1 LSVPQDIHVTA
12 LSESALD
19 SGSSVPDVAEVVVG
33 RYRLVRPLGRG
44 GMGQV
49 WQAWDELLHREVA
62 IKEVLLADSDQRA
75 VREAR
80 AAAGLGHPGIVT
92 VHDVV
97 VHDGRPWIVMELVAG
112 RSLAQ
117 VIEQVGPLPVREAA
131 RIGLRVLDALEVAHR
146 QGILHRDVKPANILL
161 DGDRVVLT
169 DFGIAVIQD
178 DTALTAT
185 NQVVGSPDYIA
196 PERISG
202 ADAGPAIDLW
212 ALGVTLYL
220 AVAGRSPFDRDDRQA
235 TFAAVLTS
243 EPDPLPQAGPL
254 WPVIAGLL
262 RKDPAQRL
270 TADRTAE
277 LLATVF
283 AESVAPE
290 TGPQP
295 APAAPTDRST
305 RPLPRRTGRQ
315 AAILVVLV
323 LLAATAG
330 WAIWRQADTS
340 ADQGGQ
346 AGDATTRPPMTTS
359 TTAPPVSSTTRP
371 PAPVAPPGFQTKQD
385 SRGFSVIV
393 PDGWV
398 TRSSQSWA
406 NYDGSQPGSLL
417 ELTVGLAEAGPE
429 HAALPYLSRVEKIR
443 AADALGYRLVNLT
456 GLPSPGNGYTAAEW
470 EYTTARPKYL
480 RWGYDRNRVRA
491 VVAGTG
497 QVYQLTFSV
506 QADFPQTLVRDWDK
520 AQPMLTTI
528 LQNFRITA

>member
-1 LSVPQDIHVTA
+1 
-12 LSESALD
+12 
-19 SGSSVPDVAEVVVG
+19 
-33 RYRLVRPLGRG
+33 
-44 GMGQV
+44 MGQV
-49 WQAWDELLHREVA
+49 WQARDELLHREVA
-62 IKEVLLADSDQRA
+62 IKEVLLADGDQRA

-80 AAAGLGHPGIVT
+80 AAAGLDHPGIVT

-97 VHDGRPWIVMELVAG
+97 IHDGRPWIVMELVAG
-112 RSLAQ
+112 SSLAQ
-117 VIEQVGPLPVREAA
+117 VIEKVGPLPVQEAA
-131 RIGLRVLDALEVAHR
+131 RIGLRVLEALEVAHR

-202 ADAGPAIDLW
+202 ADGGPAIDLW
-212 ALGVTLYL
+212 ALGVTLYV
-220 AVAGRSPFDRDDRQA
+220 AVAGHSPFDRDDRQA
-235 TFAAVLTS
+235 TFAAVLSS

-254 WPVIAGLL
+254 WPVIIGLL
-262 RKDPAQRL
+262 RKDHAQRL
-270 TADRTAE
+270 TADRAAE

-295 APAAPTDRST
+295 MPAAPTDGST
-305 RPLPRRTGRQ
+305 PPLPRRAGRR
-315 AAILVVLV
+315 AVILVVLV

-330 WAIWRQADTS
+330 WAIWRQAGTS
-340 ADQGGQ
+340 ADPDGQ
-346 AGDATTRPPMTTS
+346 ARDATPPITLSTKIS

-371 PAPVAPPGFQTKQD
+371 PSPVAPPGFQAKQD
-385 SRGFSVIV
+385 SSGFSVVV

-398 TRSSQSWA
+398 TKSSQSWA

-429 HAALPYLSRVEKIR
+429 QAALPYLTRVAKIR
-443 AADALGYRLVNLT
+443 AADALGYRLVSLT
-456 GLPSPGNGYTAAEW
+456 ELPSPGNGYTAAEW
-470 EYTTARPKYL
+470 QYTTARPKYL
-480 RWGYDRNRVRA
+480 RWGYDRNHVRA
-491 VVAGTG
+491 VVTSTG

-528 LQNFRITA
+528 LQNFRVTA

>member
-1 LSVPQDIHVTA
+1 
-12 LSESALD
+12 
-19 SGSSVPDVAEVVVG
+19 
-33 RYRLVRPLGRG
+33 
-44 GMGQV
+44 MGQV
-49 WQAWDELLHREVA
+49 WQARDELLHRDVA

-80 AAAGLGHPGIVT
+80 AAAGLAHPGIVT

-97 VHDGRPWIVMELVAG
+97 VHNGRPWIVMELVAG
-112 RSLAQ
+112 KSLAQ
-117 VIEQVGPLPVREAA
+117 VIDQAGPLPVQEAA
-131 RIGLRVLDALEVAHR
+131 RIGLQVLDALTAAHR

-220 AVAGRSPFDRDDRQA
+220 AVAGHSPFARDDRQA

-254 WPVIAGLL
+254 WPVITGLL

-270 TADRTAE
+270 SAEHTAE

-283 AESVAPE
+283 AESDAPV
-290 TGPQP
+290 TGAQP
-295 APAAPTDRST
+295 VPSSPTDRST
-305 RPLPRRTGRQ
+305 RPLAKKTRRQ

-323 LLAATAG
+323 LLAGTAG
-330 WAIWRQADTS
+330 WAIWRRIDAS
-340 ADQGGQ
+340 AERDGQ
-346 AGDATTRPPMTTS
+346 APTVPPPPSITLSTTTS
-359 TTAPPVSSTTRP
+359 TVATTTRP
-371 PAPVAPPGFQTKQD
+371 PAPVAPPGFQAKQD
-385 SRGFSVIV
+385 SRGFSFAV

-398 TRSSQSWA
+398 IRSAQTWA
-406 NYDGSQPGSLL
+406 NYDGSKPGSLL
-417 ELTVGLAEAGPE
+417 EVTVGLAEAGPE
-429 HAALPYLSRVEKIR
+429 QAALPYLSRVEKIR
-443 AADALGYRLVNLT
+443 AGDEPGYRLVKLT
-456 GLPSPGNGYTAAEW
+456 ELPSPGTGYTAAEW

-480 RWGYDRNRVRA
+480 RWGYDHNHVRA
-491 VVAGTG
+491 VVASTG

-520 AQPMLTTI
+520 AQPMLATI
-528 LQNFRITA
+528 LRNFRVTA